1 MGLCL
6 PQNLTNPPFLL
17 LKATASTAIINF
29 APSLLVSEHS
39 GGSGLSGRD
48 AVLLS
53 TSIAV
58 AKAVGMLAGLL
69 LVDRVGRRPLLIG
82 GAAGCTASM
91 AALTLAGWATA
102 SSTGNGSDGGGGSS
116 GTVFLLTGLCAFILS
131 FSVSWAGL
139 YWVLVSELFSMGAK
153 SAASSAATSMLF
165 LTGE

>member
-58 AKAVGMLAGLL
+58 TKAVGVLAGLL

-116 GTVFLLTGLCAFILS
+116 GKALALKTSTKGIFRLGRMGSNPGEEAQWQRGRLS
-131 FSVSWAGL
+131 GRGQGS
-139 YWVLVSELFSMGAK
+139 
-153 SAASSAATSMLF
+153 
-165 LTGE
+165 